1 MNDLLQTLI
10 EGDQIS
16 IPQLTPDEWEIVR
29 LREPDFWHGLDS
41 WTDEEEH
48 ARRVELW
55 HVAKYGETGDA
66 PRWPLLPG
74 FSQNDMRE
82 LPEHPDKEVGWIRKQ
97 ALEAL
102 GPRGQGKAAI
112 MLDDARRDHA
122 ADRHWWYLHPW
133 CADCFGGEHEWADKT
148 VESRVLRTLLAGGKV
163 STDEWDGFDL
173 GKLPEA
179 GQESPFLTYS
189 QLAELPPPSWLI
201 EEVVPQGSLGYITG
215 RDGTLKT
222 FVALDM
228 ALSLICVHSAWH
240 GDRQIKAT
248 GGHKALFL
256 AGEGVRSF
264 GKRIDAWR
272 EHHGYIP
279 GDDGWDEFAEF
290 SDDLIIRNGTVDLY
304 AGEDAYQQLL
314 KHVRATKPDLI
325 VVDTLARSAGA
336 AEQNS
341 ASDMSVIT
349 ARLAGLKQASGD
361 HCTVIVIAHTT
372 KADTDARGSS
382 SIEDDADFVL
392 HCKKSG
398 MDLTINVAKMK
409 DGESGQDIQLR
420 ARSVAESLVLDEPTE
435 LDEIDSGH
443 TPRSRIL
450 AAVRT
455 ILVGSTYATTA
466 TIGKHLEHDITGLGE
481 MKYPTLARWITSME
495 EEGLLVKTTRGAKQ
509 SVEITL
515 NPQHPD
521 AMLDLIQ

>member
-1 MNDLLQTLI
+1 MNDLLTALI
-10 EGDQIS
+10 EGDTIS
-16 IPQLTPDEWEIVR
+16 IPQLTASEWEIVR
-29 LREPDFWHGLDS
+29 LREPDFWHGLDT
-41 WTDEEEH
+41 WTDDEEH

-55 HVAKYGETGDA
+55 HVAKYGDTGDSA
-66 PRWPLLPG
+66 RWPLLPG
-74 FSQNDMRE
+74 FEQNDMRE
-82 LPEHPDKEVGWIRKQ
+82 LPAEPEGREFGWMRKQ

-102 GPRGQGKAAI
+102 GARGQGKAAI
-112 MLDDARRDHA
+112 LLDDAKRDHA
-122 ADRHWWYLHPW
+122 ADHHWWYLNPW
-133 CADCFGGEHEWADKT
+133 CSDCFDGDDEL
-148 VESRVLRTLLAGGKV
+148 VQSRVLRVLLAGGKV
-163 STDEWDGFDL
+163 SSDQWDGFDL

-201 EEVVPQGSLGYITG
+201 EEVVPQGSLGYVTG

-222 FVALDM
+222 FLALDM
-228 ALSLICVHSAWH
+228 ALSLICVHPTWQ
-240 GDRQIKAT
+240 GDRAISAK

-272 EHHGYIP
+272 EHHGYTVGP
-279 GDDGWDEFAEF
+279 DGWDEFAEF
-290 SDDLIIRNGTVDLY
+290 ADDLIIRNGTVDLY
-304 AGEDAYQQLL
+304 AGEDAYQQLI

-325 VVDTLARSAGA
+325 VVDTLARSAGS

-409 DGESGQDIQLR
+409 DGESGQDIALR
-420 ARSVAESLVLDEPTE
+420 ARSVGESLVLDEPTE

-455 ILVGSTYATTA
+455 ILAGATYATVA
-466 TIGKHLEHDITGLGE
+466 GIAKHCEDDTTNLGPISKSA
-481 MKYPTLARWITSME
+481 MSRWINSME
-495 EEGLLVKTTRGAKQ
+495 EEGLLIRTTRGTKQ
-509 SVEITL
+509 SIEITL
-515 NPQHPD
+515 DGSHPD
-521 AMLDLIQ
+521 AMLDLIR